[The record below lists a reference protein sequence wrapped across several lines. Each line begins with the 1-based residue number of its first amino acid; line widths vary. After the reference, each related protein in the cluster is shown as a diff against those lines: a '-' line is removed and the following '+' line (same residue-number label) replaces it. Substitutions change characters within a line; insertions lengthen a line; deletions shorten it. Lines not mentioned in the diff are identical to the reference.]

1 MGLKRIIRKRLRASG
16 YEKVDPKAYNQDGLR
31 SVHDHSFM
39 NDPRFQAAYARG
51 VQAATDYAW
60 HWRVHVGLWAAESA
74 AQLQG
79 DFVECGVNRGFL
91 SSAIMQYLDWDKLGR
106 SFYLLD
112 TFAGMDERYMGD
124 SDAEKEKALEK
135 NKKRLETGFYV
146 STVDSV
152 VANFSQWKNVRIVQ
166 GAVPDTLARVDS
178 TRIAYL
184 HLDMNC
190 APPEIAAAEFFWPRL
205 APGAFV
211 LLDDYAYGNN
221 REQKEAMDHFAGSR
235 GVPVL
240 SLPTG
245 QGLFIKPAAT

>member
-106 SFYLLD
+106 SFYLLY

-124 SDAEKEKALEK
+124 SDA
-135 NKKRLETGFYV
+135 
-146 STVDSV
+146 
-152 VANFSQWKNVRIVQ
+152 
-166 GAVPDTLARVDS
+166 
-178 TRIAYL
+178 
-184 HLDMNC
+184 
-190 APPEIAAAEFFWPRL
+190 
-205 APGAFV
+205 
-211 LLDDYAYGNN
+211 
-221 REQKEAMDHFAGSR
+221 
-235 GVPVL
+235 
-240 SLPTG
+240 
-245 QGLFIKPAAT
+245 